1 MAYQHDTE
9 FHDEDLPKTTPFPGL
24 APVAAGVVKGAA
36 ASVAPSTEQLTA
48 EVTDRAQQLVALRER
63 QTQIER
69 AKAELEELRR
79 RRAEFDTG
87 RGEMRDRLTR
97 SISLLEQAELS
108 ARREAEQ
115 LVKSLGSLRVAADA
129 VQQLSEKAWSA
140 DNWHRD
146 LSRDLAVIENA
157 RNELN
162 SASLT
167 WPVLAGNS
175 GPAGPGA
182 AAGKPTLESMSF
194 LQLARLGLAF
204 TWPLLLLGFLG
215 FAALAVLL
223 LRK

>member
-9 FHDEDLPKTTPFPGL
+9 FHDEDLPKATPFPG
-24 APVAAGVVKGAA
+24 AVSSGIPGVAAS
-36 ASVAPSTEQLTA
+36 SVAPSTEQLTA
-48 EVTDRAQQLVALRER
+48 EVTDKAQQLVALRER
-63 QTQIER
+63 QAQIER

-97 SISLLEQAELS
+97 SIGLLEQAEIK

-115 LVKSLGSLRVAADA
+115 LHKSLGGLRTVAEA

-167 WPVLAGNS
+167 WPILDSAN
-175 GPAGPGA
+175 GPGGA
-182 AAGKPTLESMSF
+182 KSAGSNLTWETIPFK
-194 LQLARLGLAF
+194 QLARIGLAF
-204 TWPLLLLGFLG
+204 SWPLLTLGLLGFGLIT
-215 FAALAVLL
+215 FLL
-223 LRK
+223 MRR